1 MAIVGSLHGHALQ
14 SILHRLRKLYPPDPS
29 QSTQKFLLF
38 HSRYLAHVFAETGNI
53 FRKLMLRPDLSQD
66 REYRVP
72 VVRLYPTEKPLVFN
86 F

>member
-1 MAIVGSLHGHALQ
+1 MDMLFNPFSNACGSFIHP
-14 SILHRLRKLYPPDPS
+14 ILPNLRKS
-29 QSTQKFLLF
+29 SSF

-53 FRKLMLRPDLSQD
+53 FRKLVLRPDLSQD

-72 VVRLYPTEKPLVFN
+72 VVRLYPAEKPLVFN